1 MVFFLS
7 NNNLYQNLFD
17 QTGNKAVATFLL
29 DKSRTLLV
37 LFHFSSVEKN
47 TVMEDHQYNIVIGRA
62 DVNSCKICYND
73 IKGRGGGEQL

>member
-37 LFHFSSVEKN
+37 LFHFSSVEKKYR
-47 TVMEDHQYNIVIGRA
+47 DGR
-62 DVNSCKICYND
+62 SPI
-73 IKGRGGGEQL
+73 

>member
-37 LFHFSSVEKN
+37 LFHFSSE
-47 TVMEDHQYNIVIGRA
+47 MEDHQYNIVIGRA